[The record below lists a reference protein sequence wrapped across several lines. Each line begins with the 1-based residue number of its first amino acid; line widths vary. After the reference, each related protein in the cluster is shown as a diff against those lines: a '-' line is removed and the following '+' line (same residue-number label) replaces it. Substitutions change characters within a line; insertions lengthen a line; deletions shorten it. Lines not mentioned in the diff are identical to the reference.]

1 MKIAYIIAAHKNP
14 AQLARM
20 IDRLDDED
28 NSFFIHINKK
38 EEAMYQASHERLA
51 GRENVFFITRIPLL
65 WAHFGLVRA
74 LIVGIQTVRESGL
87 DVDYA
92 VSMSGQDYPIKPRA
106 VIKQRLAGYDGRTIM
121 EHFPLSVKAQND
133 SSWLFRF
140 ERYFFWFLGKSRSYP
155 PSGMSWLPHKKREV
169 PHGLTPYGGSIWW
182 CFNRETM
189 DYVSEYLDTQAG
201 QDMLRF
207 FQHTWGAG
215 ELFFQTILMN
225 SPLADGI
232 VNEDLWEIE
241 WPTGLSSPI
250 TFTGEHFERLRDSDK
265 LFARKFDEGIDAGIL
280 DRIDKEILRSREGA
294 Q

>member
-14 AQLARM
+14 AQLTRL
-20 IDRLDDED
+20 IDRLDDGD
-28 NSFFIHINKK
+28 NSFFVHINKK
-38 EEAMYQASHERLA
+38 EEEMYQASYERLA
-51 GRENVFFITRIPLL
+51 GRENVFFINRIPLL

-74 LIVGIQTVRESGL
+74 LIVGIQAVRESGL

-92 VSMSGQDYPIKPRA
+92 ISMSGQDYPIKPNA

-121 EHFPLSVKAQND
+121 ENFPLAARAQRED
-133 SSWLFRF
+133 AWMFRL
-140 ERYFFWFLGKSRSYP
+140 ERYFVWVLGKARSFP
-155 PSGMSWLPHKKREV
+155 PASVEWVPFKRKV
-169 PHGLTPYGGSIWW
+169 PHGLEPYGGSIWW
-182 CFNRETM
+182 CFNQETM
-189 DYVSEYLDTQAG
+189 DYVSGYLQTQAG
-201 QDMLRF
+201 RDVIRF
-207 FQHTWGAG
+207 FEHAWGAG

-225 SPLADGI
+225 SPLADSV

-265 LFARKFDEGIDAGIL
+265 LFARKFDEGIDAGVL
-280 DRIDKEILRSREGA
+280 DRIDEEILLTREEA